1 MANGTGTPPLSAA
14 GAALGLGDL
23 LRQDVETEADRL
35 RRQRQQQAAGRP
47 GLAGLGTG
55 LGVGDSVLGPMSSF
69 AGRLR

>member
-23 LRQDVETEADRL
+23 LRGQVGDQADEL
-35 RRQRQQQAAGRP
+35 RRRRLAEMAGRP
-47 GLAGLGTG
+47 ELAGMGTG
-55 LGVGDSVLGPMSSF
+55 LGVGDGVLGPMSAF